1 LTREGEEEERMI
13 TTGSSTSIGL
23 EKTRRRIAR
32 WRERRPYRGAAMP
45 AALWAAAIAAARHH
59 GLYTTARTLHVDYGS
74 LKKRLDAAGA
84 GRVSSPAFIELPAA
98 RPPGLGPCVIALEGR
113 RGGRMRI
120 EVAGVTVA
128 DLVTLTQVAWG
139 RDG

>member
-1 LTREGEEEERMI
+1 MI
-13 TTGSSTSIGL
+13 ATGRSTSIGL
-23 EKTRRRIAR
+23 EPTRRQITR
-32 WRERRPYRGAAMP
+32 WRETRTHRGAPMP
-45 AALWAAAIAAARHH
+45 ATLWAAAIALARQH
-59 GLYTTARTLHVDYGS
+59 GLSTTARALHLDYGS

-84 GRVSSPAFIELPAA
+84 GRVPSPAFVELPAV
-98 RPPGLGPCVIALEGR
+98 RPSGLGPCVIDLEAP

-139 RDG
+139 RDR

>member
-1 LTREGEEEERMI
+1 MTA
-13 TTGSSTSIGL
+13 TSSSTSRGL

-45 AALWAAAIAAARHH
+45 AALWAAALALARHH

-84 GRVSSPAFIELPAA
+84 GRGPSPAFIELPAA
-98 RPPGLGPCVIALEGR
+98 RPSGLGPCVIDLEGR

-120 EVAGVTVA
+120 EVTGVTVA
-128 DLVTLTQVAWG
+128 DLVTLTREAWG
-139 RDG
+139 REG

>member
-1 LTREGEEEERMI
+1 MGVSGRA
-13 TTGSSTSIGL
+13 TSIGL
-23 EKTRRRIAR
+23 EDTRRRIAH
-32 WRERRPYRGAAMP
+32 WRARCPYRGAAMP
-45 AALWAAAIAAARHH
+45 AALWAAAVTLARQH

-84 GRVSSPAFIELPAA
+84 GRVPSPAFIELSAT
-98 RPPGLGPCVIALEGR
+98 RPSGLGPCVIDLEGPRGR
-113 RGGRMRI
+113 RLRI
-120 EVAGVTVA
+120 EVTGVTVA